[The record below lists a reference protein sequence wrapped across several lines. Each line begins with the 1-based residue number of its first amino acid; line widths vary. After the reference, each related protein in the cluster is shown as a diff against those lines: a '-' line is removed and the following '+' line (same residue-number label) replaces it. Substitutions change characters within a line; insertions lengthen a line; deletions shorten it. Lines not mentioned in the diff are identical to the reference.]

1 MRGFTLLEVLVV
13 LVIMGVLLG
22 LVSAHMQPSERDQL
36 RVESERLAQLLDL
49 AAEQSRITGT
59 SIAWTANTSGYQFWR
74 RTGDDDWSP
83 IHDSDHDSGLLRP
96 RSLPSGMSILGF
108 RTEAMPAARSMRVEF
123 TPSGD
128 ALTFTVE
135 LSLGAERYS
144 IVSSPVGELQVVAGR
159 AVAEQVV
166 AGQIAPGMGVP
177 HGQMAS
183 H

>member
-13 LVIMGVLLG
+13 LVIMGILLG
-22 LVSAHMQPSERDQL
+22 LVSARMQPSERDQL
-36 RVESERLAQLLDL
+36 RVETERLAQLLDL

-96 RSLPSGMSILGF
+96 RSLPSGVSISGF
-108 RTEAMPAARSMRVEF
+108 RTEAMPVARSMRVEF

-128 ALTFTVE
+128 ALAFTVE

-144 IVSSPVGELQVVAGR
+144 IVSSPVGELQVVTGR
-159 AVAEQVV
+159 VV
-166 AGQIAPGMGVP
+166 AGQIAPGMGVS

-183 H
+183 Q

>member
-13 LVIMGVLLG
+13 LVIMGILLG
-22 LVSAHMQPSERDQL
+22 LVSARMQPSERDQL
-36 RVESERLAQLLDL
+36 RVETERLAQLLDL

-59 SIAWTANTSGYQFWR
+59 SIVWTANPSGYQFWR
-74 RTGDDDWSP
+74 RTGNDDWSP

-96 RSLPSGMSILGF
+96 RSLPSGMSISGF
-108 RTEAMPAARSMRVEF
+108 HTEAMPAARSMRVEF

-128 ALTFTVE
+128 ALAFTVE

-144 IVSSPVGELQVVAGR
+144 IVSSPVGELQVVPGR

-177 HGQMAS
+177 HGQIAS

>member
-1 MRGFTLLEVLVV
+1 VRGFTLLEVLVV
-13 LVIMGVLLG
+13 LVIMGILLG
-22 LVSAHMQPSERDQL
+22 LVSARMQPSERDQL
-36 RVESERLAQLLDL
+36 RVETERLAQLLDL

-96 RSLPSGMSILGF
+96 RSLPSGMGISGF
-108 RTEAMPAARSMRVEF
+108 HTEAMPAARSMRVEF

-128 ALTFTVE
+128 ALAFTVE
-135 LSLGAERYS
+135 LSLGAERYY
-144 IVSSPVGELQVVAGR
+144 IVSSPVGELQVVTGR
-159 AVAEQVV
+159 VV

-177 HGQMAS
+177 HGQIAS

>member
-1 MRGFTLLEVLVV
+1 LRGFTLLEVLVV

-22 LVSAHMQPSERDQL
+22 LVSARMQPSAHDQL
-36 RVESERLAQLLDL
+36 RVETERLAQLLDL

-74 RTGDDDWSP
+74 RTGDDDWSA
-83 IHDSDHDSGLLRP
+83 IRDSDLLRP
-96 RSLPSGMSILGF
+96 RSLPSGMSLSGF

-128 ALTFTVE
+128 ALAFTVE
-135 LSLGAERYS
+135 LSLGAEHYS
-144 IVSSPVGELQVVAGR
+144 IVSSPVGELK
-159 AVAEQVV
+159 VV
-166 AGQIAPGMGVP
+166 AGQSGQVVPDVGVL
-177 HGQMAS
+177 HDQMAS